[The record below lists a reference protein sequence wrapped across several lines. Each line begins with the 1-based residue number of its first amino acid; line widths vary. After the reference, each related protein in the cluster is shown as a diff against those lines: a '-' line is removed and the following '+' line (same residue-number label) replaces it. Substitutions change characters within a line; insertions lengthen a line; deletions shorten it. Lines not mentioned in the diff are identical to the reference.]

1 MIGESRM
8 AMGWGVIDLAGE
20 RFVIASGRA
29 PGTQT
34 RLTLLP
40 EKNMA
45 VAVLC
50 NTNPSDEIA
59 LWKIEWETFGTMV
72 PGFPEIPALP
82 KEKPGAFVP
91 PQELLGEWQ
100 GTIETYQGST
110 PMKLSAGSGEEIA
123 IELDGRPA
131 GPIPID
137 TPLGPTAFRNGWLTG
152 LFLGTIPTEDARRSS
167 HVVFLRLQLKGD
179 TLSGTVS
186 AVAVNQTF
194 ALPYWASLKRK

>member
-1 MIGESRM
+1 
-8 AMGWGVIDLAGE
+8 
-20 RFVIASGRA
+20 
-29 PGTQT
+29 
-34 RLTLLP
+34 
-40 EKNMA
+40 
-45 VAVLC
+45 
-50 NTNPSDEIA
+50 
-59 LWKIEWETFGTMV
+59 
-72 PGFPEIPALP
+72 
-82 KEKPGAFVP
+82 
-91 PQELLGEWQ
+91 
-100 GTIETYQGST
+100 
-110 PMKLSAGSGEEIA
+110 MKLSAGSGGEIA

-137 TPLGPTAFRNGWLTG
+137 TPLGPTVFRDGWLTG